1 MSSSPTT
8 SRAVRWRPLCLAA
21 AYLLIVAH
29 VLHWKLAGRT
39 LTSIQLSEAG
49 RFAAEGVATAAF
61 FYFAILTVIT
71 MVFGRFFCAWACHML
86 AVQEG
91 CRWLLARL
99 RIRPRPL
106 RVRALRLAPFAA
118 AFYIFLFPV
127 AQRLWLGVPF
137 PTPQIQLTTDHMW
150 ATLPSPWSG
159 VFTLIVCGLLLVYF
173 LGSLSFCKYVCPYSA
188 VFAIADRLAPGRIRL
203 TGECDGCAKCSA
215 ACTTGVRVHAEVQQR
230 GAVTNSGCMR
240 CLECVNAC
248 PRQALAY
255 RFGRPALFQP
265 PVTDPRYDFTLA
277 EEAVLLGL
285 GVATFVALNG
295 LYDAVPLLL
304 AMGLSLLVAYF
315 GVVAVRLV
323 RESAVSLRGVALK
336 DAGRLSRAGGAF
348 AMAMGLML
356 VLVGHAL
363 LMQYHHRRAAAVLDG
378 LGFPR
383 LAAFEGRARTEA
395 VAAVHHLTMCT
406 RYGLTDTFDW
416 NMKLAWLARGLA
428 DSDAVEQHLR
438 RAIARDPRQPVA
450 HFNLGKELARQ
461 GRRDEAVHAFT
472 EAIHLDPKFKQFVPR
487 PFVTRA
493 LGTSAATS

>member
-1 MSSSPTT
+1 MSSSPAT

-29 VLHWKLAGRT
+29 VVHWKLAGRT

-91 CRWLLARL
+91 CRWLLGRL
-99 RIRPRPL
+99 RVRPRPL

-137 PTPQIQLTTDHMW
+137 PTPRIQLTTDHMW

-203 TGECDGCAKCSA
+203 TGECDGCARCSA
-215 ACTTGVRVHAEVQQR
+215 ACTTGVRVHAEVQER
-230 GAVTNSGCMR
+230 RAVTNSGCMR

-255 RFGRPALFQP
+255 RFGRPALFQT

-277 EEAVLLGL
+277 EEAVFVGLGL
-285 GVATFVALNG
+285 TTFVALNG

-304 AMGLSLLVAYF
+304 AMGVSLLIAYF
-315 GVVAVRLV
+315 GVMAVRLA
-323 RESAVSLRGVALK
+323 RHSAVSLRGVALK
-336 DAGRLSRAGGAF
+336 DAGRLSRAGAAF
-348 AMAMGLML
+348 AMAMGLVL
-356 VLVGHAL
+356 ALVGHSL
-363 LMQYHHRRAAAVLDG
+363 VVQYHQRRATAVLEV

-383 LAAFEGRARTEA
+383 LTAFAAPQRAEA
-395 VAAVHHLTMCT
+395 DAAIRHLTICT
-406 RYGLTDTFDW
+406 RFGLTDTFDW

-428 DSDAVEQHLR
+428 DGDAVEQHLR

-450 HFNLGKELARQ
+450 YFNLGKEFARQ
-461 GRRDEAVHAFT
+461 GRRDEAAHAFG
-472 EAIHLDPKFKQFVPR
+472 EAIRLNPDFAQFVPEPYVAR
-487 PFVTRA
+487 HANA
-493 LGTSAATS
+493 L